1 MLQLRSRDGVA
12 CADAGWLK
20 AKHHFAIGPY
30 GNPAHK
36 PVGNLIVHND
46 DEIAP
51 HAGFALHHHANL
63 EIVTY
68 VHDGTITHAT
78 TKETWEQ
85 SMPETCRR

>member
-1 MLQLRSRDGVA
+1 VLQLRSRDEVA

-20 AKHHFAIGPY
+20 AKHHFAFGPD

-36 PVGNLIVHND
+36 PVGNLIVLNH

-51 HAGFALHHHANL
+51 HALRASSSRNL
-63 EIVTY
+63 EIVPTS
-68 VHDGTITHAT
+68 TTEPSRAAT